1 VGLPYSPRFFFM
13 SSDNEVLVWWGVI
26 TMAFVSLVISAMKE
40 RLKLVVN

>member
-1 VGLPYSPRFFFM
+1 M

-40 RLKLVVN
+40 RLKLVVK

>member
-1 VGLPYSPRFFFM
+1 M

-26 TMAFVSLVISAMKE
+26 AMAFVSLVISAMKE